1 MLTISQLAAYA
12 GVTVRAVRH
21 YHQIGLLP
29 EPERDASGYR
39 RYGATAV
46 VSLIKI
52 RTLANAGVPLSQI
65 GELLEADGPAFADAV
80 KRIDDRLRDEVER
93 LETSRRQIAQ
103 LEAGDSLLVPPE
115 VACYLDRLRQIGA
128 SERIVQ
134 GERDGW
140 ILVAARWPEMI
151 REWMPDKLA
160 QLEDPRLVRLY
171 RVLSEIGESDGGDD
185 DPRLAEAADILADL
199 LEQAYAAR
207 RHAGER
213 VGERR
218 PAVRPPGRIR
228 GRVRPADGTDA
239 AAHARAWLG
248 RLVAARAAGGAAW
261 VVVGRRLVGA
271 ALSGAALSGPP
282 SGRGAGRVGLG
293 LGGGVAGAGAHGGG
307 ELVAS
312 VAVVAEATEAGGGRG
327 EQHDPVRARPREGRR
342 DGCVQVGAV

>member
-12 GVTVRAVRH
+12 GVTTRAVRH

-65 GELLEADGPAFADAV
+65 AELLKADAAAFAAAV
-80 KRIDDRLRDEVER
+80 KRIDDRLRDEAER
-93 LETSRRQIAQ
+93 LEASRRQIAQ

-115 VACYLDRLRQIGA
+115 VACYLDRLRQIGT

-151 REWMPDKLA
+151 PEWMPDKLA

-199 LEQAYAAR
+199 LEQAYAAGGR
-207 RHAGER
+207 QAGEGAGDDLPFDLLDAFAVESDPR
-213 VGERR
+213 MERMQQLMR
-218 PAVRPPGRIR
+218 ERGWAGWARLERLEKPPG
-228 GRVRPADGTDA
+228 
-239 AAHARAWLG
+239 
-248 RLVAARAAGGAAW
+248 
-261 VVVGRRLVGA
+261 
-271 ALSGAALSGPP
+271 
-282 SGRGAGRVGLG
+282 
-293 LGGGVAGAGAHGGG
+293 
-307 ELVAS
+307 
-312 VAVVAEATEAGGGRG
+312 
-327 EQHDPVRARPREGRR
+327 
-342 DGCVQVGAV
+342 

>member
-1 MLTISQLAAYA
+1 MLTIGQLAAYA
-12 GVTVRAVRH
+12 GVTARAVRH

-65 GELLEADGPAFADAV
+65 AELLQADASAFAEAV

-93 LETSRRQIAQ
+93 LEASRRQIAQ

-115 VACYLDRLRQIGA
+115 VACYLERLRQIGT

-140 ILVAARWPEMI
+140 ILVAARWPDQI

-171 RVLSEIGESDGGDD
+171 RVISEIGESDEGDD

-199 LEQAYAAR
+199 LEQAYAASETQASEWASDDLPFDLLDAFAVESDPR
-207 RHAGER
+207 MERMQQLMRERGWAGWARLER
-213 VGERR
+213 LEK
-218 PAVRPPGRIR
+218 PPG
-228 GRVRPADGTDA
+228 
-239 AAHARAWLG
+239 
-248 RLVAARAAGGAAW
+248 
-261 VVVGRRLVGA
+261 
-271 ALSGAALSGPP
+271 
-282 SGRGAGRVGLG
+282 
-293 LGGGVAGAGAHGGG
+293 
-307 ELVAS
+307 
-312 VAVVAEATEAGGGRG
+312 
-327 EQHDPVRARPREGRR
+327 
-342 DGCVQVGAV
+342 